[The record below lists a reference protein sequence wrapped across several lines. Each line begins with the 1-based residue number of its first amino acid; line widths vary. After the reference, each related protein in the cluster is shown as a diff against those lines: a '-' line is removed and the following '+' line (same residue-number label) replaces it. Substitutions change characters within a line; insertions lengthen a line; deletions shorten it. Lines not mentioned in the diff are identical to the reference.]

1 MNIRVSEVIQKVTQM
16 YPYTHRVEVNADAF
30 ASDKVSDWLRENDI
44 PHCQIGWGVF
54 YLNKPNTEWLLMR
67 WS

>member
-1 MNIRVSEVIQKVTQM
+1 MKIKVDEVCLHTSQR
-16 YPYTHRVEVNADAF
+16 YPYTHRVEVNADAR
-30 ASDKVSDWLRENDI
+30 ASDKVGAWLRENDI
-44 PHCQIGWGVF
+44 PHCQLGWGVF